1 MPLTKRAFLRKLDN
15 LPMLQLVILI
25 LHFLHEHADVE
36 DGVFKAAILYLT
48 GVSVFDGFG
57 GVDDREDLVGEA
69 GVDEGG
75 HAFGEDFERF
85 YLVGLSI
92 EELPRL
98 EELWP

>member
-1 MPLTKRAFLRKLDN
+1 
-15 LPMLQLVILI
+15 
-25 LHFLHEHADVE
+25 
-36 DGVFKAAILYLT
+36 
-48 GVSVFDGFG
+48 VSVFDGFG